1 MFAVCMQIFEAR
13 TAARE
18 AELNLKRA
26 ESKIK
31 SVEVRV
37 KDLAT
42 AEESLK
48 RELELEKTRRSSFG
62 GSIGGCFSCDSAQP
76 RI

>member
-1 MFAVCMQIFEAR
+1 M
-13 TAARE
+13 AARE

-37 KDLAT
+37 KDLTT

-48 RELELEKTRRSSFG
+48 RELELEKHKKPSIG
-62 GSIGGCFSCDSAQP
+62 GSLGGCFSCDSAQP